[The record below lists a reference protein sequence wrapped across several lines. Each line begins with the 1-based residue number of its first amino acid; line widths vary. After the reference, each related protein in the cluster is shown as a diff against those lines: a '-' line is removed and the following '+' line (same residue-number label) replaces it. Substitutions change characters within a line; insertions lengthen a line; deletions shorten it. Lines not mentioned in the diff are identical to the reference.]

1 MHMAVK
7 RLLTP
12 SVRLYPYHIIKDKV
26 LSGSPII
33 VINKAVSI
41 CIMIKQLF
49 CYVNFEAVRVSFF
62 KGDFVIL

>member
-1 MHMAVK
+1 M
-7 RLLTP
+7 
-12 SVRLYPYHIIKDKV
+12 LYPYHIIKDEV
-26 LSGSPII
+26 FSGSPIV

>member
-7 RLLTP
+7 QLLLLSAT
-12 SVRLYPYHIIKDKV
+12 LYPYHIIKDEV
-26 LSGSPII
+26 FSGFPIV

-49 CYVNFEAVRVSFF
+49 CYVNFEAVRVSFL